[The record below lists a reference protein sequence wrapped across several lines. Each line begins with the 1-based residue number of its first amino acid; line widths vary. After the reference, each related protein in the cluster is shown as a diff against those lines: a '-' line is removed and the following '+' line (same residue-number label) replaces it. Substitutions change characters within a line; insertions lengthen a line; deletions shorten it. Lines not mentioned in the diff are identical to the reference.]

1 MKSTVALIVVAVV
14 LAVTVCLLP
23 KDGFWIVD
31 NANKFLQVR
40 AKLDHSRY
48 DLPWPG
54 AGVDPLYRFNPLP
67 EPFSQV
73 QDGKLYSIFS
83 PVFAAVSSVF
93 FSVFGFTGLYLL
105 PLLGSLLLLAGV
117 ARLVRDPLARTLAV
131 VLTGLCTP
139 VWFYSVTFWEHAVAV
154 AFCVWALYL
163 FRKFVETGSFRDL
176 VIGSVLAALS
186 IYFRDELYLFCAV
199 LLGITVFHL
208 KKDRLKSLLIAGA
221 SMAMTIV
228 PLWLFQGHAIGK
240 PFGFHVGAHL
250 FSASGMAEHLEA
262 RPTVLYS
269 LFAAAGPS
277 IPVSLALALP
287 FLVMF
292 VVNPKFSGPTF
303 VKAMPLLALVALVCG
318 AFQLRGYFQ
327 DGSPIVWMLQSNS
340 LFTAAPVLMLAFVR
354 KKDGGESTRFI
365 WITALAY
372 AVVYGLAAP
381 LMGST
386 GIHWGNRFVLLLY
399 PLLCVPAAVNTAEW
413 LRAGGGKKVTGLIV
427 VLVMVATL
435 AAQAYSIRLLY
446 EKKRF
451 SQRANQQV
459 QRLSEETVITSI
471 WWAPQELYSEF
482 YGKSYYYF
490 RSPQEL
496 DLLLDLLGRSGCE
509 RYVLVTRGS
518 MVDDGV
524 LDFFSLKFSPQDM

>member
-1 MKSTVALIVVAVV
+1 MVLIVVAAI
-14 LAVTVCLLP
+14 LAATVCLLP
-23 KDGFWIVD
+23 RDGFWIVD
-31 NANKFLQVR
+31 NANKFLQVQ

-73 QDGKLYSIFS
+73 HDGKLYSIFS
-83 PVFAAVSSVF
+83 PVFASVSSIF
-93 FSVFGFTGLYLL
+93 FSAFGFTGLYLL

-154 AFCVWALYL
+154 AFCVWALFF
-163 FRKFVETGSFRDL
+163 FRKYVDRGSFIDL
-176 VIGSVLAALS
+176 VLGSVLAAFS

-199 LLGITVFHL
+199 LLGITVFHIR
-208 KKDRLKSLLIAGA
+208 KDRLKTVLIAGA
-221 SMAMTIV
+221 SMAVAIV
-228 PLWLFQGHAIGK
+228 PLWLFQWHAVGQ

-250 FSASGMAEHLEA
+250 FSTSGMAEHLKA
-262 RPTVLYS
+262 RPMVLYS

-277 IPVSLALALP
+277 IPVSLVLALP

-292 VVNPKFSGPTF
+292 VVNPKFSRTTF
-303 VKAMPLLALVALVCG
+303 AKAMPLFALAALVCG

-327 DGSPIVWMLQSNS
+327 EGSPVVWMLQSNS
-340 LFTAAPVLMLAFVR
+340 LFTAAPMLMLAFVR
-354 KKDGGESTRFI
+354 TKEGEDTRFV
-365 WITALAY
+365 WLAALAY
-372 AVVYGLAAP
+372 AAVYGLAAP

-399 PLLCVPAAVNTAEW
+399 PLLCIPAAVNVAEW
-413 LRAGGGKKVTGLIV
+413 FKAGGGKKVSGLIV
-427 VLVMVATL
+427 VLAVVASL
-435 AAQAYSIRLLY
+435 AAQAWSIRLLH
-446 EKKRF
+446 EKKSF
-451 SQRANQQV
+451 SHRANQAV
-459 QRLSEETVITSI
+459 QGTEEPVLITNI

-490 RSPQEL
+490 RSPKEL
-496 DLLLDLLGRSGCE
+496 DLLLDLLSRSGCE

-524 LDFFSLKFSPQDM
+524 LDFFSLKFSPQEL